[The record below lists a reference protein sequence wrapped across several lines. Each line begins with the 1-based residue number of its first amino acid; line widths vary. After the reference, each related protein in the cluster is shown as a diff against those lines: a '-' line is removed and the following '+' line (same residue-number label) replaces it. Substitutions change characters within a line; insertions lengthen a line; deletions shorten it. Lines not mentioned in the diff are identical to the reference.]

1 MIGIGVPA
9 SDPSMEC
16 RQLWHTPVAASRT
29 MTCPGPGG
37 STVISSIAI
46 GTPVARSTGAV
57 TVRAVPVMCRPLRG
71 WTLQ

>member
-16 RQLWHTPVAASRT
+16 RQLWHTPLVTICT

-37 STVISSIAI
+37 STVTSSMAI
-46 GTPVARSTGAV
+46 GTPTARSTGAL
-57 TVRAVPVMCRPLRG
+57 TDDR
-71 WTLQ
+71 